1 MTRIPENVLYNGE
14 YKIYSFLR
22 RKRKRENMII
32 TNDSLTIYLIN
43 IRPKHLDAVHAVQKK
58 VTTPIDMN

>member
-1 MTRIPENVLYNGE
+1 
-14 YKIYSFLR
+14 
-22 RKRKRENMII
+22 MII

-43 IRPKHLDAVHAVQKK
+43 IRPKHLDAVQKK

>member
-1 MTRIPENVLYNGE
+1 
-14 YKIYSFLR
+14 
-22 RKRKRENMII
+22 MII